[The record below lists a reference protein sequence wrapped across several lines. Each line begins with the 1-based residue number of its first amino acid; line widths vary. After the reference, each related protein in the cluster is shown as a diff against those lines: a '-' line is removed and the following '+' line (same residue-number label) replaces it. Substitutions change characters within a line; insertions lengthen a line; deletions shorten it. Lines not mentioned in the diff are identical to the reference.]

1 MDAMPLLLFGVG
13 ALAGVVNVL
22 AAGGSM
28 LTVPL
33 LIFAGLD
40 PTVANGTNRVAIVLQ
55 NLTAVG
61 RFRHVGLTDT
71 ALSTKLAL
79 WTLPGGILGAW
90 YGASIDD
97 AALRLVLAG
106 VLLVTTLT
114 LFLPQRLR
122 TAGGWERGRWLVY
135 PAMLGIGFYGGFI
148 QIGVGFLLLAALR
161 GLLGVDLVRAN
172 AHKVFVVLVYMLPAL
187 LVFWWLGKID
197 WRLGLAVGSGN
208 IVGAW
213 VATHL
218 ALKGGERWIR
228 VVVAVAAVAM
238 AGKLLA
244 GSL

>member
-1 MDAMPLLLFGVG
+1 MPLLLFCVG

-28 LTVPL
+28 LTVPV

-40 PTVANGTNRVAIVLQ
+40 PTVANGTNRVAIVMQ

-61 RFRHVGLTDT
+61 RFRRVGLTDT
-71 ALSTKLAL
+71 RQSTRLAL
-79 WTLPGGILGAW
+79 WTLPGGVLGAW
-90 YGASIDD
+90 YGASIDE
-97 AALRLVLAG
+97 ATLRLVLVG
-106 VLLVTTLT
+106 VLILTTAT
-114 LFLPQRLR
+114 LFLPQRLL
-122 TAGGWERGRWLVY
+122 ASGGWARGRWLIY
-135 PAMLGIGFYGGFI
+135 PAMFGIGFYGGFI

-172 AHKVFVVLVYMLPAL
+172 AHKVFVVLIYMLPAL
-187 LVFWWLGKID
+187 LMFWWLGKID

-218 ALKGGERWIR
+218 AVKGGDRWIR
-228 VVVAVAAVAM
+228 IVVAVAALAM

-244 GSL
+244 GYV

>member
-1 MDAMPLLLFGVG
+1 MPLLLFGVG

-40 PTVANGTNRVAIVLQ
+40 PTVANGTNRIAIVLQ

-61 RFRHVGLTDT
+61 RFHSVGLTDA
-71 ALSTKLAL
+71 ALSMKLAL
-79 WTLPGGILGAW
+79 WALPGSILGAW

-97 AALRLVLAG
+97 EVLRFVLVG
-106 VLLVTTLT
+106 VLIFTTLS
-114 LFLPQRLR
+114 LFIPQRFL
-122 TAGGWERGRWLVY
+122 TAGGWVRGRWLVY

-148 QIGVGFLLLAALR
+148 QIGVGFLFLAALR

-172 AHKVFVVLVYMLPAL
+172 AHKVFVVLLYMLPAL
-187 LVFWWLGKID
+187 LVFWWLGKVD

-218 ALKGGERWIR
+218 ARKGGERWIR
-228 VVVAVAAVAM
+228 IVVAVAALAM
-238 AGKLLA
+238 AAKLLM
-244 GSL
+244 GGV

>member
-1 MDAMPLLLFGVG
+1 MLLFGVG
-13 ALAGVVNVL
+13 ALAGMVNVL

-40 PTVANGTNRVAIVLQ
+40 PTVANGTNRVVIVLQ

-61 RFRHVGLTDT
+61 RFRHVGLTDS
-71 ALSTKLAL
+71 ALSMRLAL
-79 WTLPGGILGAW
+79 WTLPGGVLGAW

-97 AALRLVLAG
+97 AALRIVLVG
-106 VLLVTTLT
+106 VLT
-114 LFLPQRLR
+114 LFLPQRLL
-122 TAGGWERGRWLVY
+122 TAGGWARGRWLIY

-148 QIGVGFLLLAALR
+148 QIGVGFLFLAALR

-172 AHKVFVVLVYMLPAL
+172 AHKVFVVLIYMLPAL
-187 LVFWWLGKID
+187 LVFWWLDKID
-197 WRLGLAVGSGN
+197 WRLGCAVGSGN
-208 IVGAW
+208 GVGAW
-213 VATHL
+213 VAAHL

-228 VVVAVAAVAM
+228 VVVAVAAPAM
-238 AGKLLA
+238 AGKLLT